1 MGNTIG
7 LKGRSSVVNRTL
19 IVGSLSMIE
28 PILDGTT
35 PPSPLQVHLLKPI
48 TLKPPFPI
56 LTRLELLPPLGEFGP
71 VRGWRKEV
79 EEGGEGEV
87 VVAGEEHVALVRV
100 AGGKRDEEIE
110 DLAGVWTPVAVI
122 AEEDYGGGLEVGRV
136 DGDFEVGPEVLEL
149 RDEAMDVADAAYD
162 SGFWL

>member
-1 MGNTIG
+1 M
-7 LKGRSSVVNRTL
+7 
-19 IVGSLSMIE
+19 
-28 PILDGTT
+28 
-35 PPSPLQVHLLKPI
+35 
-48 TLKPPFPI
+48 
-56 LTRLELLPPLGEFGP
+56 
-71 VRGWRKEV
+71 

-136 DGDFEVGPEVLEL
+136 DGVFEVGPEVLEL
-149 RDEAMDVADAAYD
+149 GDEAMDVADAAYD